1 MTPAWLLL
9 TRLDGMIARLEQ
21 AQKAITTQSQ
31 NTRLHKRIGNDLAR
45 RLSEHVT
52 AIKVRRAKVAA
63 TGIVPSNAWSEVK
76 SSSSATLLD
85 ECLLYLQAA
94 RSRGPDA
101 DPELCEITDA
111 LFDELA
117 AKTSS
122 VSWKSFSVFASE
134 DSFDGLTRI
143 IRVRYPVSGVWDIPV
158 AVHEYGHFLSGNL
171 KHIRDDGSPVLVF
184 QDLRNS
190 VVPPQKAL
198 APTNAAPQTQ
208 DEHIDWSAWLD
219 EIFADVFATY
229 AVGPSFA
236 CSCLFFRFDPSSAE
250 EELDGKH
257 PSYAKRSYVILE
269 TLRRLNKEQPGRDKL
284 GRIIWLLED
293 SWRAACDAAG
303 SSASVADNYQTWL
316 NGQISNIYY
325 ILRTDEGGIRFNA
338 WDAAQDKESWID
350 DPPESA
356 SGFTITELLNAAWIC
371 RVNGKSTPERLSD
384 NFVKLARKRIERN
397 D

>member
-122 VSWKSFSVFASE
+122 VSWKSFSVF
-134 DSFDGLTRI
+134 
-143 IRVRYPVSGVWDIPV
+143 
-158 AVHEYGHFLSGNL
+158 
-171 KHIRDDGSPVLVF
+171 
-184 QDLRNS
+184 
-190 VVPPQKAL
+190 
-198 APTNAAPQTQ
+198 
-208 DEHIDWSAWLD
+208 
-219 EIFADVFATY
+219 
-229 AVGPSFA
+229 
-236 CSCLFFRFDPSSAE
+236 
-250 EELDGKH
+250 
-257 PSYAKRSYVILE
+257 
-269 TLRRLNKEQPGRDKL
+269 
-284 GRIIWLLED
+284 
-293 SWRAACDAAG
+293 
-303 SSASVADNYQTWL
+303 
-316 NGQISNIYY
+316 
-325 ILRTDEGGIRFNA
+325 
-338 WDAAQDKESWID
+338 
-350 DPPESA
+350 
-356 SGFTITELLNAAWIC
+356 
-371 RVNGKSTPERLSD
+371 
-384 NFVKLARKRIERN
+384 
-397 D
+397 